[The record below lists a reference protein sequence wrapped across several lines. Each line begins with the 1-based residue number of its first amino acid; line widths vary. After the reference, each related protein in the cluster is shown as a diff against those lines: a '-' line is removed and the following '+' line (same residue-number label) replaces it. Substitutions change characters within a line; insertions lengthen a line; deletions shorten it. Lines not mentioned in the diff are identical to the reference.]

1 MSRIDLSL
9 YPIDL
14 YQNDFYRNN
23 QFPVTKLLF
32 AKTDNSPLKLATAIK
47 KAATILVNV
56 RALIM
61 HETCHNER
69 LKGYRRISKNDI
81 TLNFPKINFAFVNF
95 KLGLYCVKHHKN
107 RMYLPT
113 K

>member
-9 YPIDL
+9 HPIDL

-32 AKTDNSPLKLATAIK
+32 TKTDNSPLKLATAIK

-69 LKGYRRISKNDI
+69 LKGHRRISKNDI
-81 TLNFPKINFAFVNF
+81 TWSDFSLRF
-95 KLGLYCVKHHKN
+95 KSLKFS
-107 RMYLPT
+107 
-113 K
+113 

>member
-47 KAATILVNV
+47 KAATILVNA

-61 HETCHNER
+61 HETCHNEQ
-69 LKGYRRISKNDI
+69 LKGHRRISKNDI
-81 TLNFPKINFAFVNF
+81 NWSDFSLRF
-95 KLGLYCVKHHKN
+95 KSLKFS
-107 RMYLPT
+107 
-113 K
+113 

>member
-32 AKTDNSPLKLATAIK
+32 TKTDNSPLKQATAIK

-61 HETCHNER
+61 HKTCHNER

-81 TLNFPKINFAFVNF
+81 TWSDFSLRF
-95 KLGLYCVKHHKN
+95 KSLKFS
-107 RMYLPT
+107 
-113 K
+113 

>member
-32 AKTDNSPLKLATAIK
+32 TKTDNSPLKLATAIK
-47 KAATILVNV
+47 KAATILVN
-56 RALIM
+56 A
-61 HETCHNER
+61 
-69 LKGYRRISKNDI
+69 
-81 TLNFPKINFAFVNF
+81 
-95 KLGLYCVKHHKN
+95 
-107 RMYLPT
+107 
-113 K
+113 

>member
-9 YPIDL
+9 YPIDS

-32 AKTDNSPLKLATAIK
+32 TKTDNSPLKLATAIK

-61 HETCHNER
+61 HETCHNEQ
-69 LKGYRRISKNDI
+69 LRISKNDI
-81 TLNFPKINFAFVNF
+81 NWSDFSLRF
-95 KLGLYCVKHHKN
+95 KSL
-107 RMYLPT
+107 
-113 K
+113 